1 MYIRPDTI
9 IRILKNVPLDMTY
22 NHTIYWDSADA
33 QVTYFTG
40 KAKHSL
46 SNQSYQRIE
55 KGLIRVGIPAEQ
67 LYDCNYLMFQNKAF
81 GSKWFYAF
89 IQSVEYINNAVSE
102 IAFVIDV
109 IQTWW
114 FDFELGESFVV
125 REHAGTDTVGS
136 NTVPENLEQGPYVVA
151 SSGAISF
158 GGEEEDTT
166 GILVVTTFKLDGQL
180 GDPWIS
186 GVFSGL
192 NYAIYSASFATDLQV
207 KLDQWVSE
215 NNADGVVGIWM
226 VPFGNWAKGSA
237 LYTAGK
243 SLTKLQG
250 SFDGYTPKNK
260 KLYTYPYNL
269 LHIYTNQGSADF
281 RYELFSGSSC
291 GFTLYGGVAPEPS
304 ISLVPDNY
312 AGISGHD
319 RESRLTITGFPQCA
333 YVSDAYKR
341 YVAANASS
349 LPLRMVG
356 LEFNRTVAGVSTI
369 ANVAGN
375 AATGNISGA
384 ISAGAR
390 GAVDLYSAQLAI
402 DQEVARLSDI
412 QSKPPQ
418 MNGSQSGS
426 IDFAM
431 NAQQFRYKK
440 LKIRGEYAKIID
452 EYFTMFGYATHR
464 VKIPNTNSRERWTYT
479 KTAGCVV
486 TGSVPCDD
494 MATICKIFDNGI
506 TFWKNP
512 AEIGNYSL
520 SNQPT
525 GEG

>member
-22 NHTIYWDSADA
+22 NHTIYWDSVDA
-33 QVTYFTG
+33 QVTYFTS

-46 SNQSYQRIE
+46 SNQSYQRVE

-114 FDFELGESFVV
+114 FDFELGESYIE

-136 NTVPENLEQGPYVVA
+136 NTVPEGLELGDYYSANSGTVPNPHAAGPD
-151 SSGAISF
+151 
-158 GGEEEDTT
+158 GG
-166 GILVVTTFKLDGQL
+166 IVVVTTFDQLNPTHPDYDGGTIKNGLYTGLEYRYYSDALDVTHLIGEAIETNKVD
-180 GDPWIS
+180 GII
-186 GVFSGL
+186 
-192 NYAIYSASFATDLQV
+192 AIYMCPIEWDNVSDLYI
-207 KLDQWVSE
+207 DNVS
-215 NNADGVVGIWM
+215 I
-226 VPFGNWAKGSA
+226 AKH
-237 LYTAGK
+237 
-243 SLTKLQG
+243 QG
-250 SFDGYTPKNK
+250 SFNGYTPKNK

-269 LHIYTNQGSADF
+269 LHVYNDQNTADF
-281 RYELFSGSSC
+281 RYEYFSGSSC
-291 GFTLYGGVAPEPS
+291 NFTIYQSMIPDPNIILVPSGYAQGSWELRLASTLYPMCPYNTDVYKTWASANANSNSVKMLGLNVQQAFN
-304 ISLVPDNY
+304 VVD
-312 AGISGHD
+312 
-319 RESRLTITGFPQCA
+319 TITGA
-333 YVSDAYKR
+333 VG
-341 YVAANASS
+341 NA
-349 LPLRMVG
+349 
-356 LEFNRTVAGVSTI
+356 VAG
-369 ANVAGN
+369 NVAGAIGSTYGGIKALTDNHLQVMAFN
-375 AATGNISGA
+375 AQKA
-384 ISAGAR
+384 
-390 GAVDLYSAQLAI
+390 DLKT
-402 DQEVARLSDI
+402 
-412 QSKPPQ
+412 KPAQ
-418 MNGSQSGS
+418 MNGSQQSGMDYS
-426 IDFAM
+426 IGAKTLRWK
-431 NAQQFRYKK
+431 N